1 MKTTKVKETCN
12 LATQGTDIKQLPFFK
27 ASTLGTSLLSVW
39 CWEEIAANSMLPIF
53 KIPAKIL
60 YTECTSW
67 KGQQELCLVT
77 ANPTNKPLALLAVHL
92 SPTPPLSWAPLQLG
106 SGTQFPTKEQV
117 GWCGWIQSL
126 ALQKQTCLLHAFFP
140 IIAGWTSQ
148 QPSLPHSCLGFLRP
162 MTAWNKVVLQ
172 HEPLTLKCFH
182 KGPLIFF
189 VL

>member
-1 MKTTKVKETCN
+1 MHLLKRTARTVFGRGQSN
-12 LATQGTDIKQLPFFK
+12 QQATST
-27 ASTLGTSLLSVW
+27 ASCPPKSNTPS
-39 CWEEIAANSMLPIF
+39 F
-53 KIPAKIL
+53 PAHEQISK
-60 YTECTSW
+60 
-67 KGQQELCLVT
+67 
-77 ANPTNKPLALLAVHL
+77 
-92 SPTPPLSWAPLQLG
+92 APLQLG
-106 SGTQFPTKEQV
+106 SGTQFPTREQV
-117 GWCGWIQSL
+117 GCCGRIQSL
-126 ALQKQTCLLHAFFP
+126 ALQKQTCFLHAFFP